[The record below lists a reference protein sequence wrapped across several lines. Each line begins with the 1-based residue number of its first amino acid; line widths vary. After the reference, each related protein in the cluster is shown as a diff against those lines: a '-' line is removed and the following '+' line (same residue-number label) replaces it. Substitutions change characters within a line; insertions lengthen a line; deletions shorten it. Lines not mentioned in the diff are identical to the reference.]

1 MKGFVAAALIA
12 AALATGCNQ
21 QNDSGVMAEIEKAEA
36 ERTKSADAAAAASA
50 AFLEQN
56 KAKQGVKVTESGL
69 QYEVVRAV
77 DPKKARP
84 SAADEVTVHYEGTL
98 PDGTVFDSSYQRNE
112 PTTFPLN
119 AVIPGWTEG
128 LQLMR
133 PGEEFR
139 FVIPSELAYGAQGA
153 GGDIGPN
160 QALVFRVEL
169 ISFKRADGAVV
180 K

>member
-1 MKGFVAAALIA
+1 MNRFLAAALVG
-12 AALATGCNQ
+12 ATLLSACQQ
-21 QNDSGVMAEIEKAEA
+21 QNSSVMAEIEKAEA
-36 ERTKSADAAAAASA
+36 ERVKAAEDLAAASVK
-50 AFLEQN
+50 FLEEN
-56 KAKQGVKVTESGL
+56 KAKPGVKVTETGL

-77 DPKKARP
+77 AAAKPRP

-98 PDGTVFDSSYQRNE
+98 PDGTVFDSSYQRGE
-112 PTTFPLN
+112 PTSFPLN

-139 FVIPSELAYGAQGA
+139 FVIPSDLAYGPRGA
-153 GGDIGPN
+153 GPDIGPN
-160 QALVFRVEL
+160 QVLVFKVEL
-169 ISFKRADGAVV
+169 LSFRRADGSEV